1 MDFQL
6 SDEQRELQATARK
19 FARTEMPKIAEECEA
34 TGHPPGPD
42 MLKKLGDMGFLGI
55 NIPESLGGLGLGN
68 LEALLVLEEFA
79 KISSA
84 SAFPL
89 FEANVGPVH
98 ALVHFASDKLKQEV
112 VPKVCRGEMVLAV
125 SMSEP
130 QAGSALTDLTTK
142 GEVKDGKVILNG
154 QKRWCS
160 GGGHSDG
167 YLVYTRLSD
176 DPGAKG
182 IGAVFVEKRD
192 AGPEFWR
199 ARRADGFSRRTEC

>member
-1 MDFQL
+1 
-6 SDEQRELQATARK
+6 
-19 FARTEMPKIAEECEA
+19 
-34 TGHPPGPD
+34 
-42 MLKKLGDMGFLGI
+42 MGFLGI
-55 NIPESLGGLGLGN
+55 NIPEKLGGLGLGN

-98 ALVHFASDKLKQEV
+98 ALVHFASDNLKQKI
-112 VPKVCRGEMVLAV
+112 VPQVCKGEMVLAV

-142 GEVKDGKVILNG
+142 GEIKDGKVTLNG

-167 YLVYTRLSD
+167 YLVYCRLSD

-182 IGAVFVEKRD
+182 IGAVFVHKD
-192 AGPEFWR
+192 TPV
-199 ARRADGFSRRTEC
+199 